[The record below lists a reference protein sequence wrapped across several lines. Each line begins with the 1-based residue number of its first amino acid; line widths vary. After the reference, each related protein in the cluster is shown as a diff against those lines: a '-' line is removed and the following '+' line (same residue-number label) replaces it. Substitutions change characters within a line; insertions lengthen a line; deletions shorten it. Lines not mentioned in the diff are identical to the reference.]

1 MKTIAPITILL
12 LAIAASS
19 SGEICS
25 EEMFDDLRNL
35 VNVNQEENEK
45 DFKLLKDKDKS
56 LDARL
61 NDAEAQIELLK
72 KMGAP
77 KGDDGGAGLLDA
89 LNEITDKLRKEFMDR
104 LDEMWND
111 LTKRIDALE
120 QATKEV
126 DDRQ

>member
-1 MKTIAPITILL
+1 
-12 LAIAASS
+12 
-19 SGEICS
+19 
-25 EEMFDDLRNL
+25 MFDDLRNL
-35 VNVNQEENEK
+35 VVVNQEENEK
-45 DFKLLKDKDKS
+45 DFQTLKDKTKS
-56 LDARL
+56 LDGRM

-120 QATKEV
+120 KATKEV

>member
-1 MKTIAPITILL
+1 MAAPVEVTR
-12 LAIAASS
+12 
-19 SGEICS
+19 
-25 EEMFDDLRNL
+25 EMFDDLRNL

-77 KGDDGGAGLLDA
+77 KGDEGGAGLLDA

>member
-1 MKTIAPITILL
+1 MAAPVEVTR
-12 LAIAASS
+12 
-19 SGEICS
+19 
-25 EEMFDDLRNL
+25 EMFDDLRNL

-45 DFKLLKDKDKS
+45 DFKILKDKDKS

-77 KGDDGGAGLLDA
+77 KGDEGGAGLLDA

>member
-1 MKTIAPITILL
+1 MAAPVEVTR
-12 LAIAASS
+12 
-19 SGEICS
+19 
-25 EEMFDDLRNL
+25 EMFDDLRNL

-45 DFKLLKDKDKS
+45 DFQILKDKDRS
-56 LDARL
+56 LESRL
-61 NDAEAQIELLK
+61 SDAEAQIELLK

-77 KGDDGGAGLLDA
+77 KGDEGSGAGLLDA